1 MADINKLI
9 EDIGSLTMDQAADMA
24 KQMEEKWGIVASQI
38 QAAPVVEEASPD
50 ALKSITL
57 KSFAEGKKILVI
69 KAIRQICG
77 LGLMESK
84 KFSEDLPQVIMAD
97 CDDNKIE
104 EIKTA
109 LQGSEPVFEIK

>member
-9 EDIGSLTMDQAADMA
+9 EDIGSLTMQEAADMA
-24 KQMEEKWGIVASQI
+24 KAMEDKWGIIASQI
-38 QAAPVVEEASPD
+38 QAAPIDAAPAPD

-97 CDDNKIE
+97 CDDDKIE

-109 LQGSEPVFEIK
+109 LQGSSPVFEIK